1 MRYEVSWDYLVIDTG
16 VVEAI
21 KVGLVAV
28 LIPPTPPIGHGAAG
42 DERRGVS
49 VSGREHAPV
58 VVTHRVTYRDEKGEK
73 ERGKGRSSGKTDG
86 RREEGKTVGVE

>member
-28 LIPPTPPIGHGAAG
+28 LVPPTPPIGHGAAG

-49 VSGREHAPV
+49 VSGREHARV
-58 VVTHRVTYRDEKGEK
+58 VVTHRVTYRDEKVKREGEQGSRV
-73 ERGKGRSSGKTDG
+73 ERQMAGV
-86 RREEGKTVGVE
+86 RRETVGVE

>member
-1 MRYEVSWDYLVIDTG
+1 MIDIG

-49 VSGREHAPV
+49 VSGREHARV
-58 VVTHRVTYRDEKGEK
+58 VVTHRVTYQDEKVEREGEK
-73 ERGKGRSSGKTDG
+73 GGRVERQMAGV
-86 RREEGKTVGVE
+86 RRETVGVE